1 MPRPHFL
8 LLLTLS
14 LITMPHAAAYA
25 QPEEQ
30 QAPASGTGLALPR
43 FASLHTDDVNL
54 RTGPGTRYPI
64 EWVYHTEGLPVEI
77 TAEFDIWRRIRD
89 WEGSEGWVHK
99 NGLTGKRTAIVT
111 QGGKALY
118 SSDSLTS
125 HAVAMIEAHAIGDIQ
140 SCQAAWCKVHFGS
153 IKGYMQKSDFW
164 GAYAQ
169 EIFD

>member
-1 MPRPHFL
+1 MTFSRFPL
-8 LLLTLS
+8 LLILY
-14 LITMPHAAAYA
+14 LIAMPYAAHA
-25 QPEEQ
+25 QSDGQ
-30 QAPASGTGLALPR
+30 QEPPASGTGLPLPR

-77 TAEFDIWRRIRD
+77 TAEFDIWRRLRD

-99 NGLTGKRTAIVT
+99 NGLTGKRTAIIT
-111 QGGKALY
+111 QGRKSLY
-118 SSDSLTS
+118 SSDSLAS
-125 HAVAMIEAHAIGDIQ
+125 PVVAMIEANAIGAIQ
-140 SCQAAWCKVHFGS
+140 SCQATWCKVHFGS
-153 IKGYMQKSDFW
+153 IKGYMQKTDFW